1 MHSTLSI
8 AAFAAPLLQLASA
21 HGHVAGVKVNG
32 GAWVQGCD
40 PNWYYQPSGSA
51 PNTPGWKALN
61 QDNGFVSPDAFKSSD
76 IACRK
81 FVPRPSANWQS
92 S

>member
-1 MHSTLSI
+1 MYSI
-8 AAFAAPLLQLASA
+8 ATIAAVAASLVQLASA

-40 PNWYYQPSGSA
+40 PNWYYQPAGTA

-61 QDNGFVSPDAFKSSD
+61 QDNGFVEPSAFKFSD

-81 FVPRPSANWQS
+81 
-92 S
+92 